1 MSSTERE
8 SAIAAEIGRYH
19 VIAQLG
25 RGGMGN
31 VYLAAFC
38 GPASFHKLLAVKEL
52 KPELSKNET
61 CVAMFLEEA
70 RLAARLVHPNIVQL
84 NEVSSDFGR
93 YYMVMEYVDGRS
105 VARLMARFARDGGFP
120 PAGYLRV
127 LADALQG
134 LHYAHEFRGFTGEP
148 FGIVHRDISPLN
160 LMVTFDGQAKLLDFG
175 IAKAHNSSLETK
187 AGVLKGRIAYMAP
200 EQAYGAP
207 VDRRADIY
215 SFGVMLWEGMA
226 GRRLWPQL
234 SEVEILSRVLRD
246 EPPRL
251 RDVVPDISWEL
262 DAICARAMAKD
273 GDDRYATAA
282 ELLEDLESHL
292 AHRADRMT
300 MRQVGDLV
308 SAKFADERRR
318 MNQLIEQRLS
328 DVSFRAHSRVTPVF
342 PTDVSTSSSAASPT
356 GDEPYRAAEWITL
369 PPDEVHSAALWSEIP
384 TQAEREVVVAG
395 VPRSHATTEIPVAMG
410 EAQPPVLSRRVRLS
424 RVVAAAALLLL
435 LASTWGSDRAARRR
449 GSSADGSAK
458 PAGSI
463 RATPAG
469 AAVIDPAPWVPLPA
483 TGTLGPAES
492 APPAPKLAL
501 HETAKSLSASSASP
515 AAAAVPVASASA
527 GVLTIGNQIPARP
540 TPEAVSPAEDH
551 PSTPEGCDPPYMVD
565 SKGIEHFKAVC
576 L

>member
-52 KPELSKNET
+52 KPELSKDET

-93 YYMVMEYVDGRS
+93 HYMVMEYVDGRS
-105 VARLMARFARDGGFP
+105 VARLMGRFARDGGFP

-251 RDVVPDISWEL
+251 RDVVPDIPWEL

-273 GDDRYATAA
+273 GDDRYSTAA

-318 MNQLIEQRLS
+318 MNQLIEQRLA
-328 DVSFRAHSRVTPVF
+328 DVSSRAHSRVTPVF
-342 PTDVSTSSSAASPT
+342 PTEVSTLSSAASPT
-356 GDEPYRAAEWITL
+356 
-369 PPDEVHSAALWSEIP
+369 
-384 TQAEREVVVAG
+384 
-395 VPRSHATTEIPVAMG
+395 
-410 EAQPPVLSRRVRLS
+410 
-424 RVVAAAALLLL
+424 
-435 LASTWGSDRAARRR
+435 
-449 GSSADGSAK
+449 
-458 PAGSI
+458 
-463 RATPAG
+463 
-469 AAVIDPAPWVPLPA
+469 
-483 TGTLGPAES
+483 
-492 APPAPKLAL
+492 
-501 HETAKSLSASSASP
+501 
-515 AAAAVPVASASA
+515 
-527 GVLTIGNQIPARP
+527 
-540 TPEAVSPAEDH
+540 
-551 PSTPEGCDPPYMVD
+551 EG
-565 SKGIEHFKAVC
+565 
-576 L
+576 